1 MLIPL
6 HKSLVL
12 AAVPTKPPQ
21 KNTGALTALTSMW
34 LASHPCALGLW
45 VSLKWKPETFR
56 QKLLC
61 NWVPTLLW
69 AQQPHAW
76 PPRCPQPHSLKSLV
90 AWGGCPGMANPDAA
104 GKSFKGFGSLDNRE
118 WKCPFAKS
126 TERQQ
131 ALHCF
136 NVSEAW
142 INLTPRLDSLS
153 YEDGFNIDSF
163 CIILYQLLLATG
175 WKSSRNFANDWWFEN
190 TWDILSTEMPLI
202 LEEMRTFH

>member
-6 HKSLVL
+6 HKSLAL
-12 AAVPTKPPQ
+12 AAVPTKSPQ
-21 KNTGALTALTSMW
+21 KNTGALTALTSTW
-34 LASHPCALGLW
+34 LAAYPCALGLW

-61 NWVPTLLW
+61 NWVPTLPW

-76 PPRCPQPHSLKSLV
+76 PPRRPQPHSLKSLV
-90 AWGGCPGMANPDAA
+90 AGGGCPGMANSDAA
-104 GKSFKGFGSLDNRE
+104 GKSFKAFGSLDNRE

-142 INLTPRLDSLS
+142 INLTPRLDFLS
-153 YEDGFNIDSF
+153 CEDGFNIDSF

-175 WKSSRNFANDWWFEN
+175 
-190 TWDILSTEMPLI
+190 
-202 LEEMRTFH
+202 